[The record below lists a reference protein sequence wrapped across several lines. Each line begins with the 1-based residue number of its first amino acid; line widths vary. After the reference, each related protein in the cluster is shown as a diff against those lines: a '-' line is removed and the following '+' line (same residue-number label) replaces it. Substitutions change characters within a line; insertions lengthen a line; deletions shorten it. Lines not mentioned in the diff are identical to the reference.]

1 MTPVLGGRG
10 RRAFLGTAMALCSG
24 AFVVSACGDS
34 DSIATLRCGPSIGPS
49 TITGNINVTYSAS
62 LEGTGLV
69 NSITYVTDAGP
80 VVVNN
85 PPLLWELTVLLVTS
99 PAAIRAAGSVTTGT
113 ITVGYSAV
121 GAPDRAEQDS
131 ATCSQTLE

>member
-1 MTPVLGGRG
+1 MPLVPDSRHRRVLVS
-10 RRAFLGTAMALCSG
+10 TAMALCAG

-34 DSIATLRCGPSIGPS
+34 ESIATLRCGPSTAPS
-49 TITGNINVTYSAS
+49 EISGDITVTYSAS

-80 VVVNN
+80 IVVNN
-85 PPLLWELTVLLVTS
+85 PILPWQTTLLLVTS

-113 ITVGYSAV
+113 ITVGYDAV